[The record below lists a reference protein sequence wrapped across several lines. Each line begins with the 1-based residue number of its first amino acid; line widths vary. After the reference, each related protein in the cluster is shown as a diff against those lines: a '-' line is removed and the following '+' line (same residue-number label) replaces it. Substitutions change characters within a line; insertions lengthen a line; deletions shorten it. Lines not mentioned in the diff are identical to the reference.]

1 MPQSVIATET
11 TSALLINFRE
21 VRPPGQGRGRNS
33 IYYYSL
39 MEKTFPIMQFD
50 AEEEGEDR
58 FFCHMTANLYTL
70 NSIQVAIS
78 TTATITIKGELDN

>member
-21 VRPPGQGRGRNS
+21 VRPPGQVRGRNS

-58 FFCHMTANLYTL
+58 FFCHMTANFYTL